1 MWGGIFSRLW
11 RVAGKAARAAEKE
24 LAQQFK
30 EKAKMANSGLV
41 STGSTSIKVDDKYKF
56 MATAISSQA
65 SGKADDAWD
74 D

>member
-1 MWGGIFSRLW
+1 
-11 RVAGKAARAAEKE
+11 
-24 LAQQFK
+24 
-30 EKAKMANSGLV
+30 MANSGLV

-74 D
+74 DD